1 MDWALWMVGVFLD
14 DLTALGWLTP
24 PQAEIQNSLLFIRGV
39 IPSVSDRAENRPSFE
54 SNQSC

>member
-1 MDWALWMVGVFLD
+1 MVGVFLD

-24 PQAEIQNSLLFIRGV
+24 LQAEVQENGLLFIRVV
-39 IPSVSDRAENRPSFE
+39 ISSVSDRAENRQSFK